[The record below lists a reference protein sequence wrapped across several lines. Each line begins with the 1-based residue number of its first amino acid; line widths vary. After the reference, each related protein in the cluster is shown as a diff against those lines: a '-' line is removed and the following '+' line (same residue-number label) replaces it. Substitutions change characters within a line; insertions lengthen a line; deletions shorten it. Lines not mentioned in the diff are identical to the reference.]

1 MESKYLIVI
10 PYITGESQGN
20 ELRYCIAGWRQHFK
34 EPYHIALVGDYHK
47 VVETGDD
54 ITYIRCP
61 RIKKTRSD
69 QYLCHLD
76 FVNKFTAALH
86 EFPNTN
92 GFIFCCDDYYAV
104 NDFDINDV
112 KSWKYIGESNFSHNS
127 HNHWQRDKAKTADK
141 LREEGYTTLNYTTH
155 LPQWYEWDKLL
166 MLWDKYNMASESY
179 VMEDLYY
186 NIYHKDEPLI
196 QLAKDDN
203 IKLGIYEKNVSAQ
216 TIRDALKTKIWI
228 NNSVKGWSP
237 MLGQILKEHYRL

>member
-1 MESKYLIVI
+1 MEGKYLIVI

-20 ELRYCIAGWRQHFK
+20 ELRYCIADWRQHFK

-166 MLWDKYNMASESY
+166 MLWNKYNMASESY

>member
-34 EPYHIALVGDYHK
+34 ESYHIALVGDYHK

-127 HNHWQRDKAKTADK
+127 HNHWQRDKAKTADR

-166 MLWDKYNMASESY
+166 MLWDKYSMASESY

-196 QLAKDDN
+196 QLSKDDN

-216 TIRDALKTKIWI
+216 TIRNALKTKIWI